1 MIPQGYEL
9 SLCGLCREPIL
20 WTVTD
25 AGRRLAVDPKP
36 APTGNT
42 ACYRVGPRAW
52 KSRALHGAEALPRQP
67 WEDVFMPHVAT
78 CARANPVQ
86 AELPA
91 VLPPN
96 VVRLDLARQR
106 RALRGAHRN
115 ATR

>member
-1 MIPQGYEL
+1 MIPTGREL

-20 WTVTD
+20 WTVTE
-25 AGRRLAVDPKP
+25 AGNRLAVDPNP
-36 APTGNT
+36 AATGNT
-42 ACYRVGPRAW
+42 ACYRTGPRAW
-52 KSRALHGAEALPRQP
+52 KSRALHGVEALPRQP

-86 AELPA
+86 TELPA

-106 RALRGAHRN
+106 RALKGARRN